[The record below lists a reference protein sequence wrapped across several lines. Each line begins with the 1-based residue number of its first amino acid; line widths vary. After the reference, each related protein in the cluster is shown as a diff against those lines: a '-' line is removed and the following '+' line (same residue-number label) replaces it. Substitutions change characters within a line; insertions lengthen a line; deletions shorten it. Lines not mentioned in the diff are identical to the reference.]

1 MASTASL
8 SIKLVRIGA
17 ALLVLALASIGL
29 TLWVTWQLEGGAA
42 AVNEAG
48 RMRMQAWRLTSA
60 VQAQL
65 PPAEVQALVE
75 QFAHSL
81 DVLRTGDPTRPL
93 FVPRDPDVQREFQT
107 VESLWQTQH
116 ALWTAEQTPEAGVL
130 LQSTDTFVQAIDRL
144 VLAIERQLAGFTAI
158 LNLFQF
164 AMVALAI
171 GGAVIMLYTGYLYVI
186 NPLAHLRRGLAQV
199 ETGEFSTRIDVDT
212 QDEFGQVA
220 AGFNR
225 MAGTLQ
231 SLYDGLE
238 AQVAAKTQRIEAQR
252 ARLAALYEV
261 SAFLA
266 QANTIEELSR
276 GFSQRVRAVMKAD
289 AVAVRWS
296 DEANQRYLM
305 LASDCFPT
313 SMQEEERSL
322 IAGACAC
329 GNLAPEA
336 RTRVIPI
343 RNHEQAPMRHCAKV
357 GYESLVSVPVRL
369 QQRLI
374 GEIDLFFRSTVQL
387 SAEETELLDALA
399 SHLASAL
406 EGLRAAALERE
417 AAVGEERT
425 LLARELHDSIAQSL
439 AFLKIQAQLL
449 RDAIAKG
456 RDAARDQSLA
466 ELDAGV
472 RECYADVRELLV
484 HFRTRTQDED
494 IEEALRVTLSK
505 FEHQSGLP
513 AELTMAGQ
521 GLPLAPDVQIQVLHI
536 VQEALSNVRKHA
548 GARSVQLVV
557 QRHPQWRFEVR
568 DDGQGFDPAA
578 VPPDSLHV
586 GLGIMRERA
595 ERIGARISL
604 DTQAGQGTCVTLE
617 LPPAGREAP
626 GAAATMAAV

>member
-1 MASTASL
+1 MKRLFPALRHGLQDSVLLRTA
-8 SIKLVRIGA
+8 IAMG
-17 ALLVLALASIGL
+17 VLALLSLGSIVISAVIADDISGRANAVNVSGSLRFLSYRTLSEVLQPERRAQASDTIKVFERRLLGL
-29 TLWVTWQLEGGAA
+29 ERFLRSKSRSENPSHSLRAVQTLLQRWNTQVRILELAA
-42 AVNEAG
+42 ARGDPGAVNQLALEIPAFVDQIDQVVHLIEVELEH
-48 RMRMQAWRLTSA
+48 QASWLRVVQLVLLGCIVVVSLLTIWLLHSQL
-60 VQAQL
+60 VQPLAQL
-65 PPAEVQALVE
+65 LEAA
-75 QFAHSL
+75 
-81 DVLRTGDPTRPL
+81 RTVSQG
-93 FVPRDPDVQREFQT
+93 
-107 VESLWQTQH
+107 S
-116 ALWTAEQTPEAGVL
+116 
-130 LQSTDTFVQAIDRL
+130 
-144 VLAIERQLAGFTAI
+144 
-158 LNLFQF
+158 
-164 AMVALAI
+164 
-171 GGAVIMLYTGYLYVI
+171 
-186 NPLAHLRRGLAQV
+186 
-199 ETGEFSTRIDVDT
+199 FSTRVAHVGEDELGRVGQAFNAMVGEIAAMYTHLADKVEEKTRELQRTNESLELLYRVSQKLSASDLT
-212 QDEFGQVA
+212 LDQVQEVLREVEVALELGHSMICVSENNQLPAHTVSGDLSLEERHALCSRRDCGECFLNAQQPLLEQGRTSSALLIVPIGDGDHLRGVLPVLKVQDQ
-220 AGFNR
+220 
-225 MAGTLQ
+225 
-231 SLYDGLE
+231 GLPLE
-238 AQVAAKTQRIEAQR
+238 KARIIETVGHHVSNALINMRR
-252 ARLAALYEV
+252 AEEKHRLA
-261 SAFLA
+261 
-266 QANTIEELSR
+266 
-276 GFSQRVRAVMKAD
+276 VM
-289 AVAVRWS
+289 
-296 DEANQRYLM
+296 
-305 LASDCFPT
+305 
-313 SMQEEERSL
+313 EERS
-322 IAGACAC
+322 
-329 GNLAPEA
+329 
-336 RTRVIPI
+336 VI
-343 RNHEQAPMRHCAKV
+343 
-357 GYESLVSVPVRL
+357 
-369 QQRLI
+369 
-374 GEIDLFFRSTVQL
+374 
-387 SAEETELLDALA
+387 
-399 SHLASAL
+399 
-406 EGLRAAALERE
+406 
-417 AAVGEERT
+417 
-425 LLARELHDSIAQSL
+425 ARELHDSIAQSL